1 MDEYVYH
8 CIPVLIP
15 SFSRL
20 LENTIEVAFESS
32 FYGTKSAYNVA
43 ILAAS
48 TWKKKKREKK
58 KRGIRYAQKRQ
69 ETLATEEIR
78 E

>member
-1 MDEYVYH
+1 MDEYMYH

-48 TWKKKKREKK
+48 TWK
-58 KRGIRYAQKRQ
+58 
-69 ETLATEEIR
+69 
-78 E
+78 